1 MLCFRSH
8 LVGYVDEIM
17 IIISNLLYIV
27 TSTINTMNKVLFI
40 TAVALVFASALV
52 STGAMQS
59 AHACPDKSS
68 AATSKVNPAT
78 PSNAQLTQPSS
89 PQLAIGHTA

>member
-1 MLCFRSH
+1 
-8 LVGYVDEIM
+8 
-17 IIISNLLYIV
+17 
-27 TSTINTMNKVLFI
+27 MNKALFI

-52 STGAMQS
+52 IISGGVVQS

-68 AATSKVNPAT
+68 AATSKINPAT
-78 PSNAQLTQPSS
+78 PSNTQLTQPSPS

>member
-1 MLCFRSH
+1 MRSW
-8 LVGYVDEIM
+8 
-17 IIISNLLYIV
+17 IISNLLYIV
-27 TSTINTMNKVLFI
+27 PLMLNTMNKVLFI

-52 STGAMQS
+52 IISTGVMQS

-68 AATSKVNPAT
+68 AATSKVDPAA

-89 PQLAIGHTA
+89 SSPQLAIGHTA

>member
-1 MLCFRSH
+1 M
-8 LVGYVDEIM
+8 
-17 IIISNLLYIV
+17 
-27 TSTINTMNKVLFI
+27 INTMNKVLFI
-40 TAVALVFASALV
+40 TAVALVFASTLLII
-52 STGAMQS
+52 STGAVQS

-89 PQLAIGHTA
+89 SSPQLAIGHTA

>member
-1 MLCFRSH
+1 M
-8 LVGYVDEIM
+8 D
-17 IIISNLLYIV
+17 
-27 TSTINTMNKVLFI
+27 KVLFI

-52 STGAMQS
+52 IISTGVIQS

-68 AATSKVNPAT
+68 AATPKVNPST

-89 PQLAIGHTA
+89 SPQLAIGNTA